1 MKERAIIFG
10 SSARLVGIVTAPA
23 RATAKQDAPALIVLN
38 SGLLH
43 RVGAGRLSVRVIR
56 ALAEEGYYGKRF
68 DFSGLGDS
76 DNRTDG
82 MPFEKR
88 CIAEAREAMDYVAD
102 KHGIGQFVLMGLCSG
117 ADIAFETAVADS
129 RVVGLI
135 QIDPFAYRTP
145 KFYLHYTSY
154 LVRQHGPKLFRP
166 TEWWRVA
173 NKFGGP
179 VVRKLLGK
187 QTLGERYP
195 NLIESP
201 FQREIPPKAYVAARL
216 QELVGRGTRVFNV
229 FTGGMRDQYNHQSQ
243 YFDCFREIDFAGRLT
258 TRYLPD
264 ADHTLEALDLQ
275 ERFIADLRSWFQ
287 SLPLT
292 PAAGSVAENAERKSW
307 WQRLHDA
314 KYAARRASLSITG
327 NDFTNSGRAAKSAE
341 GFTAQT

>member
-1 MKERAIIFG
+1 MKEKAILFG
-10 SSARLVGIVTAPA
+10 KSARLVGVVTIPA
-23 RATAKQDAPALIVLN
+23 RDTAKQDAPALIVLN

-56 ALAEEGYYGKRF
+56 ALAEEGYHGLRF

-82 MPFEKR
+82 MPFEER
-88 CIAEAREAMDYVAD
+88 CAAEAREAMDYVTD
-102 KHGIGQFVLMGLCSG
+102 KYGIGRFVLMGLCSG

-129 RVVGLI
+129 RTVGLI
-135 QIDPFAYRTP
+135 QIDPFSYRTP

-154 LVRQHGPKLFRP
+154 LLQQHGPKLFRP

-179 VVRKLLGK
+179 MVRKLLGK
-187 QTLGERYP
+187 QTLAERYP

-201 FQREIPPKAYVAARL
+201 FQREIPPKTYVAAGLR
-216 QELVGRGTRVFNV
+216 ELVSRGTRILNV
-229 FTGGMRDQYNHQSQ
+229 FTGGMKDQYNHQSQ
-243 YFDCFREIDFAGRLT
+243 YFDCFRDIDFAGRLT

-287 SLPLT
+287 TLPLT
-292 PAAGSVAENAERKSW
+292 PAPGTVTDSEERKTW

-314 KYAARRASLSITG
+314 RYAARRASLSILG
-327 NDFTNSGRAAKSAE
+327 NDFTDSRPAAKPPE
-341 GFTAQT
+341 GFTAKT